1 MSEVIQV
8 SPFRCRMW
16 DGHARLEEYINE
28 ETCQAEISSFLGHG
42 QQTPVLGRP
51 LDGRDGYD
59 YELIYGA
66 RRLFVAQHLNVPLL
80 LVSRD
85 VSDREATA
93 ALDIE
98 NRHRRELSPY
108 ERGRGYLGW
117 LRSGVFSSQEDLARS
132 LNVSPSQVSRLI
144 RVAQLPPVILSA
156 FGSPLE
162 ICENWGRRMMD
173 LLDDPQ
179 VRPAIVAAARII
191 AKESPRPAAVS
202 IYRRLVAVY
211 TETRGC
217 AAGPQTESDDEVIK
231 DRDGRLLFR
240 IRHRQ
245 HDAAVLLPI
254 GTVPEQ
260 VLLEVVARVREI
272 LRGARIQGAD
282 SKVPPRTRVGTSRV
296 VYNLR
301 S

>member
-28 ETCQAEISSFLGHG
+28 ETCQAEISSFLSHG

-51 LDGRDGYD
+51 LNGRDGYD

-66 RRLFVAQHLNVPLL
+66 RRLFVARHLNVPLL
-80 LVSRD
+80 VVPRD
-85 VSDREATA
+85 VSEREATV

-108 ERGRGYLGW
+108 ERGRGYIGW
-117 LRSGVFSSQEDLARS
+117 LRSGVFSSQEELGRS

-144 RVAQLPPVILSA
+144 RVAQLPPVILGA
-156 FGSPLE
+156 FGSPLG
-162 ICENWGRRMMD
+162 ICENWGRRIMD

-179 VRPAIVAAARII
+179 VRPTITAAARII

-202 IYRRLVAVY
+202 VYRRLVAAY
-211 TETRGC
+211 SETRGC
-217 AAGPQTESDDEVIK
+217 VESLRAESDDEVIK
-231 DRDGRLLFR
+231 DQDGRLLFR
-240 IRHRQ
+240 IRHRRQ
-245 HDAAVLLPI
+245 DAALLLP
-254 GTVPEQ
+254 THAVPEK
-260 VLLEVVARVREI
+260 VLLEIVHRIREI
-272 LRGARIQGAD
+272 LHDARAQGSD
-282 SKVPPRTRVGTSRV
+282 FRVLPRAMAAARVACG
-296 VYNLR
+296 LE
-301 S
+301 